1 MLTADTG
8 HYTLVLRHV
17 AYHPFEQEVCV
28 AAADTDLGDLP
39 FAPLGISE
47 VTVTA
52 ETVTRQAD
60 RFVVSI
66 GNTPALA
73 GQDGTEL
80 LARAPG
86 VWLGEDGISINGA
99 GGTKVYVDG
108 RELKGSA
115 EENTS
120 YLRSLTAADI
130 ARIEVVP
137 LTGAEFAADSPG
149 RCDPHHAPAAPRRRH
164 GRQPAILYDAKQ
176 PDSGLYPLGADR
188 HPHRALDT
196 HRIRVGKL
204 HSGCRKPLHGDPR
217 TGRATAALRRQER
230 FEELYKLRARAF
242 LRGIRPYAETHRRFR
257 HRIHGTQHPHAD
269 TIAHHTRT
277 NPERQPLPPAHGR
290 EYPDR
295 NRQLHL
301 EDRHAGIAVQTDRR
315 LHALHLPRRQQ
326 LPYDDLRT
334 REPCATRSTNP
345 PRVPCTTS

>member
-137 LTGAEFAADSPG
+137 ADRRRVRRRQPG

-164 GRQPAILYDAKQ
+164 GRAACNSLRCKA
-176 PDSGLYPLGADR
+176 
-188 HPHRALDT
+188 
-196 HRIRVGKL
+196 
-204 HSGCRKPLHGDPR
+204 
-217 TGRATAALRRQER
+217 TG
-230 FEELYKLRARAF
+230 
-242 LRGIRPYAETHRRFR
+242 
-257 HRIHGTQHPHAD
+257 
-269 TIAHHTRT
+269 
-277 NPERQPLPPAHGR
+277 
-290 EYPDR
+290 
-295 NRQLHL
+295 
-301 EDRHAGIAVQTDRR
+301 
-315 LHALHLPRRQQ
+315 
-326 LPYDDLRT
+326 
-334 REPCATRSTNP
+334 
-345 PRVPCTTS
+345 